1 MNLSNLTQVNNC
13 KFTIKKGGLRAT
25 FQTADEP
32 HYFGGV
38 LSFER
43 PQVAI
48 AIFFPFTLP
57 ALSAT

>member
-1 MNLSNLTQVNNC
+1 MDLSPEKHGVNQLKVNC
-13 KFTIKKGGLRAT
+13 RHKKT
-25 FQTADEP
+25 VNISSPFQTADEP

-57 ALSAT
+57 